1 MKVLVVN
8 NKRLTDTMEM
18 GERVS
23 LLLRRWGNDVLIDSC
38 SQDATTENFDS
49 IIVLGGDGTMI
60 RAARQYADRNVPI
73 LGVNMG
79 TVGFLSNIRAAELE
93 YNLQR
98 FINQDYSIEERM
110 LQKVTVS
117 QNDEPLAVY
126 YSLNEVSIKSK
137 CSRVLSLDV
146 QIAGF
151 RHGVYRGDGIII
163 ATPSGSTA
171 YSLSC
176 GGPVI
181 DPVLKV
187 FVLTPINSY
196 ILNKR
201 PMVIDADKH
210 IDVTLVDGEEVY
222 VSIDGQISLDIDKS
236 SSVNV
241 RTAEHGLRL
250 VNMKPRHFFKTIRKR
265 LQRDDNY

>member
-8 NKRLTDTMEM
+8 NKRLTDTVEM
-18 GERVS
+18 GERVAS
-23 LLLRRWGNDVLIDSC
+23 LLRRWGNEVLVDS
-38 SQDATTENFDS
+38 SSEDATTEEFDS

-60 RAARQYADRNVPI
+60 RAARQYADRNIPI

-93 YNLQR
+93 YHLQR
-98 FINQDYSIEERM
+98 FLNQDYEIEERM
-110 LQKVTVS
+110 LQKVIVNQDDTILG
-117 QNDEPLAVY
+117 DY
-126 YSLNEVSIKSK
+126 FSLNEVSVKSK
-137 CSRVLSLDV
+137 CPRVLSLDV
-146 QIAGF
+146 QIEGF
-151 RHGVYRGDGIII
+151 KHGVYRGDGIII

-181 DPVLKV
+181 DPALDV
-187 FVLTPINSY
+187 FVLTPVNSY

-201 PMVIDADKH
+201 PLVIAAEKH
-210 IDVTLVDGEEVY
+210 IDITPLDGEQIY
-222 VSIDGQISLDIDKS
+222 VSIDGQISIDVRKNS
-236 SSVNV
+236 SITI
-241 RTAEHGLRL
+241 RMAENKLRL

-265 LQRDDNY
+265 LHRDDNY

>member
-8 NKRLTDTMEM
+8 NKRLADTMEM
-18 GERVS
+18 GAKVAS
-23 LLLRRWGNDVLIDSC
+23 LLRRWGNEVLVDSC
-38 SQDATTENFDS
+38 SEDATQEEFDS

-60 RAARQYADRNVPI
+60 RAARQYADRNIPI

-79 TVGFLSNIRAAELE
+79 TVGFLSNIRAAELD
-93 YNLQR
+93 YHLQR
-98 FINQDYSIEERM
+98 FINKDYEIEERM
-110 LQKVTVS
+110 LQRVAVS
-117 QNDEPLAVY
+117 QDDNILGNY
-126 YSLNEVSIKSK
+126 ISLNEVSVKSK
-137 CSRVLSLDV
+137 CSRVLTLDV
-146 QIAGF
+146 QIEGF
-151 RHGVYRGDGIII
+151 KHGVYRGDGLII

-181 DPVLKV
+181 DPVLDV

-201 PMVIDADKH
+201 PLVIAAEKH
-210 IDVTLVDGEEVY
+210 VEITPLAGEQLY
-222 VSIDGQISLDIDKS
+222 VSVDGQISLDIGNNASITIRMAD
-236 SSVNV
+236 N
-241 RTAEHGLRL
+241 RLRL

-265 LQRDDNY
+265 LQRDDSY